1 MHKLTLAAAAAALA
15 FTGTAASAQMDQT
28 RTTTTTQ
35 TMQHP
40 MGTMEKTTTRT
51 HTANGSMNGTMPRH
65 MAMKSKR
72 HCKTWWSHG
81 KKMRSCKM
89 MKRHQM

>member
-1 MHKLTLAAAAAALA
+1 MHKFALAAAAAALA
-15 FTGTAASAQMDQT
+15 LTGTAATAQMDQT
-28 RTTTTTQ
+28 RTTTTQ

-40 MGTMEKTTTRT
+40 MGTMERTTVKT
-51 HTANGSMNGTMPRH
+51 HTMNGTMPRH

-72 HCKTWWSHG
+72 HCKTWWKNG

-89 MKRHQM
+89 IKRHRM